1 MTNVFKE
8 NSTFQLNHKNLADG
22 LKLLDSIND
31 KTIATAFFDP
41 QYRGVPD
48 KLRYGNEGKGR
59 GKARCVLP
67 QMDERTI
74 VSFIYGIDRVLKDSG
89 QRKRACQ
96 DVV

>member
-22 LKLLDSIND
+22 LKLLESIND

-48 KLRYGNEGKGR
+48 KL
-59 GKARCVLP
+59 
-67 QMDERTI
+67 
-74 VSFIYGIDRVLKDSG
+74 
-89 QRKRACQ
+89 
-96 DVV
+96 